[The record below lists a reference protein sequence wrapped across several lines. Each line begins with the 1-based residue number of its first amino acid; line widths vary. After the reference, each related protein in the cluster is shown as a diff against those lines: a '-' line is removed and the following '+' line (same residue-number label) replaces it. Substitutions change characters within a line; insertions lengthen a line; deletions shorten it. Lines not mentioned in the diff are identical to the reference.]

1 MFEPIFLPNPNP
13 FAMINLICMLG
24 INSVTFNSRLNV
36 FLYLPS
42 AGSFFCFRLIVL
54 RYICDRCRGCKCQEN
69 IRKKNNFAPFSWRTT
84 TYGSGHFR
92 FTVVLSYELE
102 KNKSQVLSFFLP
114 HFLCQIEE

>member
-42 AGSFFCFRLIVL
+42 AGSFFCLRLIVL
-54 RYICDRCRGCKCQEN
+54 GYESNRSRGSKCQEN
-69 IRKKNNFAPFSWRTT
+69 IRKKNHFAPFSWRTT

-92 FTVVLSYELE
+92 FTVLLSCEQE
-102 KNKSQVLSFFLP
+102 KNKSQVLDIYLSFFSKV
-114 HFLCQIEE
+114 QIF